1 MCGWVLLIQVNF
13 FYWILKIFKNSFIVI
28 QKDHMLLWVE
38 WHFTRTIIV
47 NLVNMAKVYN
57 QTRIDLFLVHTV
69 MWLLLLILASGK
81 RTSIKIIQ
89 ILCGAVVILVA
100 SSLTHEGN
108 IWPVTGR
115 VFIFPSN
122 WHAKYVAK
130 FTKIYINLKFTRKAT
145 IDHMKSRV
153 INVVKC
159 SRPSIS
165 SIYTKSNLQID

>member
-1 MCGWVLLIQVNF
+1 
-13 FYWILKIFKNSFIVI
+13 
-28 QKDHMLLWVE
+28 MLHWVE
-38 WHFTRTIIV
+38 WHFTRTITV

-57 QTRIDLFLVHTV
+57 QIRINPFHVRIV
-69 MWLLLLILASGK
+69 MWLPLLILASGK